1 MLMKLSVGQLSPPG
15 ARGRLSIL
23 IFHRVLPAM
32 DPLFPTEVDTRSFD
46 RICGWLKD
54 WFNVLPL
61 DRAVRQLAAGKLPA
75 RAAAIT
81 FDDGYADN
89 HGLALPILRQHG
101 LTATFFI
108 ATGFLDGGRMWNDT
122 LVESVRRTELPVLD
136 FSGLGLPGEPLG
148 TFAMTSPEARRTAIA
163 ALIDRAK
170 YLTTEARLGLVAA
183 LAEQAKVQLPNDLMM
198 RTDQVLA
205 LHRAGMQI
213 GAHTVSHPILARLDD
228 ATARA
233 QMSDSRD
240 QLQQLLG
247 APVPLFAYPNGRPG
261 TDYNAR
267 TVALAQALGFEAA
280 VTTGWGAARQG
291 HNLYELPRFT
301 PWDRSRARFGA
312 RLLQNLWNARRD
324 PG

>member
-1 MLMKLSVGQLSPPG
+1 MLMKLSVSQLSPPG

-23 IFHRVLPAM
+23 IFHRVLPAQ
-32 DPLFPTEVDTRSFD
+32 DPLFPTEVDARCFD

-122 LVESVRRTELPVLD
+122 LVEAVRRTELPVLD

-148 TFAMTSPEARRTAIA
+148 SYAMISPAARRTAIA

-170 YLTTEARLGLVAA
+170 YLTTDARLGLVAA
-183 LAEQAKVQLPNDLMM
+183 LAEQAKVQLPDDLMM
-198 RTDQVLA
+198 RSDQVIA

-240 QLQQLLG
+240 QLQQLLD

>member
-1 MLMKLSVGQLSPPG
+1 MLMKMSVGQLSPPG

-23 IFHRVLPAM
+23 IFHRVLPAI
-32 DPLFPTEVDTRSFD
+32 DPLFPTEVDARCFD
-46 RICGWLKD
+46 RICGWLKS

-61 DRAVRQLAAGKLPA
+61 DCAVRQLAAGNLPA

-89 HGLALPILRQHG
+89 HKLAFPILRQHG

-122 LVESVRRTELPVLD
+122 LVEAVRRTELPSLD
-136 FSGLGLPGEPLG
+136 FSHLGLPGEPLG
-148 TFAMTSPEARRTAIA
+148 TYPMVSPEARRLAIA
-163 ALIDRAK
+163 AVIDRAK
-170 YLTTEARLGLVAA
+170 YLAPDARLSLVAA

-240 QLQQLLG
+240 QLQHMLD

-261 TDYNAR
+261 TDYNPR

-280 VTTGWGAARQG
+280 FTTGWGAARQG
-291 HNLYELPRFT
+291 HNPFELPRFT

-324 PG
+324 SA